1 MYKLRPPRT
10 VCTSAG
16 ARMAR
21 GARQRVGARQEV
33 ARRTCPRRPEFVH
46 LVLPG
51 NSLAHDDGGRARADA
66 SVVSDVEYRKVVT
79 TAALGQRNGD
89 PTITGTCNTPRNGFR
104 FGLRQRK
111 LGRRFAAAYES
122 EHLRAFAGRVHPGM
136 PCRRSGRAVLRGG
149 DADFE

>member
-1 MYKLRPPRT
+1 MYKHRPPRT

-21 GARQRVGARQEV
+21 GAS
-33 ARRTCPRRPEFVH
+33 RP
-46 LVLPG
+46 P
-51 NSLAHDDGGRARADA
+51 LADDNGGRARADA

-111 LGRRFAAAYES
+111 LGWRFAAAYES